1 MRESGQQLERLS
13 KQSGASSVEKARP
26 YYEAR
31 MRLRQVTGF
40 SFYTIYFSYILSIDV
55 QGFFQEGGQKDP
67 LEC

>member
-40 SFYTIYFSYILSIDV
+40 SFFTI
-55 QGFFQEGGQKDP
+55 FQNIKSDKKKKSDMK
-67 LEC
+67 ECWR